1 MTSLLDTGS
10 RPLILASRSPRRE
23 AILRQLGVPLVVKPA
38 DIVETTV
45 PGLPP
50 REQAMAVAAR
60 KAAAIARQV
69 EEGIV
74 LGADTIVVADGDEV
88 FGKPGSPEEALA
100 MLTRLAGRVHL
111 VTTGLALIDVGS
123 GARSLSWEDTR
134 VTMRQASPA
143 EIAAYVATGE
153 PLDKA
158 GAYGIQGQG
167 AVFVERIEGCYYNVV
182 GLPVVRLLSMLRDLR
197 ERVASPA
204 GRTSR
209 PNPHETPR

>member
-1 MTSLLDTGS
+1 VTSLLDTGS

-23 AILRQLGVPLVVKPA
+23 AILRQLGVPLIVKPA
-38 DIVETTV
+38 DVEETTP

-69 EEGIV
+69 AEGIV
-74 LGADTIVVADGDEV
+74 LGADTIVVVDGDEV
-88 FGKPGSPEEALA
+88 FGKPATPEEAAA
-100 MLTRLAGRVHL
+100 MLTRLTGRRHL
-111 VTTGLALIDVGS
+111 VTTGLALIDVTT
-123 GARSLSWEDTR
+123 GARSLSWEDTW
-134 VTMRQASPA
+134 VTMRKAAPA

-182 GLPVVRLLSMLRDLR
+182 GLPVVRLLSMLHDLR
-197 ERVASPA
+197 NRAPA
-204 GRTSR
+204 QSGK
-209 PNPHETPR
+209 TP

>member
-1 MTSLLDTGS
+1 VTSLLATGS

-23 AILRQLGVPLVVKPA
+23 AILRQLGVPHLVKPA
-38 DIVETTV
+38 DVEESSAAD
-45 PGLPP
+45 LPP
-50 REQAMAVAAR
+50 REQAMAAAAR

-69 EEGIV
+69 ADGIV
-74 LGADTIVVADGDEV
+74 LGADTIVVVDGDQV
-88 FGKPGSPEEALA
+88 LGKPRSPEEAAA
-100 MLTRLAGRVHL
+100 MLTRLMGRIHL
-111 VTTGLALIDVGS
+111 VTTGLALIDVAT

-134 VTMRQASPA
+134 VTMRKAAPA

-182 GLPVVRLLSMLRDLR
+182 GLPVYRLVTMLEDLR
-197 ERVASPA
+197 A
-204 GRTSR
+204 
-209 PNPHETPR
+209 PNA